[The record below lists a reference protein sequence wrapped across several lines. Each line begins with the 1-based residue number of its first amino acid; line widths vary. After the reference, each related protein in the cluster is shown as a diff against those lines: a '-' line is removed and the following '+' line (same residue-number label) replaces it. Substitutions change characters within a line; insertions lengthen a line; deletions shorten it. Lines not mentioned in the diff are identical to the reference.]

1 MIDKRINLY
10 YNLLQMNQTQRAIIN
25 ISVPQK
31 MAEEINKT
39 AKVENKTISE
49 LLREAWR
56 EYQFRKDW
64 SQIRRWGD
72 DTAKRMGIESY
83 DDIEKIA
90 G

>member
-1 MIDKRINLY
+1 
-10 YNLLQMNQTQRAIIN
+10 MNQPQRAIVN
-25 ISVPQK
+25 ISMPQA
-31 MAEEINKT
+31 MAEEINNT
-39 AKVENKTISE
+39 AKNENKTISE
-49 LLREAWR
+49 LIREAWR

-64 SQIRRWGD
+64 ASIRRWGD

>member
-1 MIDKRINLY
+1 MS
-10 YNLLQMNQTQRAIIN
+10 QSQRAIIN
-25 ISVPQK
+25 ISLPQT

-39 AKVENKTISE
+39 AKIENKTISE

-72 DTAKRMGIESY
+72 ETAKRNGIESY

>member
-1 MIDKRINLY
+1 
-10 YNLLQMNQTQRAIIN
+10 MNQAQRAIIN

-31 MAEEINKT
+31 MAEEITKT

-64 SQIRRWGD
+64 AQIRRWGD

>member
-1 MIDKRINLY
+1 MS
-10 YNLLQMNQTQRAIIN
+10 QQRAIIN
-25 ISVPQK
+25 ISLPQA

-39 AKVENKTISE
+39 AKTENKTISE

-64 SQIRRWGD
+64 LQIRRWGD
-72 DTAKRMGIESY
+72 ETAKRMGIESY

>member
-1 MIDKRINLY
+1 
-10 YNLLQMNQTQRAIIN
+10 MNQAQRAIIN

-31 MAEEINKT
+31 MAEEITKT

-56 EYQFRKDW
+56 EFQFRKDW

>member
-1 MIDKRINLY
+1 MSNA
-10 YNLLQMNQTQRAIIN
+10 QRAIIN
-25 ISVPQK
+25 FSLPQS
-31 MAEEINKT
+31 MAEEINNT
-39 AKVENKTISE
+39 AKLENKTISE
-49 LLREAWR
+49 LIREAWR

-72 DTAKRMGIESY
+72 ETAKSMGIESY

>member
-1 MIDKRINLY
+1 
-10 YNLLQMNQTQRAIIN
+10 MNQAQRAIIN

-31 MAEEINKT
+31 MAEEITKT

-64 SQIRRWGD
+64 FQIRRWGD

>member
-1 MIDKRINLY
+1 MS
-10 YNLLQMNQTQRAIIN
+10 QSQRAILN
-25 ISVPQK
+25 ISMPPA

-39 AKVENKTISE
+39 AQVENKTISE

-72 DTAKRMGIESY
+72 ETAKRMGIESY